1 MCMIFCPRN
10 KFTFCPCK
18 KFSSSLFE
26 CTTYASLHST
36 SARISGILSYCIVI
50 SSYKYNIMDIFALP
64 EIFLK
69 KIMRTLSMQDRASIR
84 LVCRA
89 FYKLVAGTHAGYI
102 ARGHISVEGFGR
114 YLYAN
119 IGDLT
124 FKPESFQGEFSE
136 CLILRS
142 RLFNGIYFGTFTI
155 TERKLHFCISI
166 DLFFKLLAAHKNLEL
181 TNVDMTSND
190 LKKALQLISA
200 ENTEKSVCLFDTVT
214 QITNLIKSCG
224 IKETL
229 DDGDAC
235 DEFMVVQGPRRS
247 VILGNYEDRSMRLRY
262 CNCWIHIDNCKWEGG
277 DEWSTM
283 RFGNGEEWKQFPIRI
298 G

>member
-1 MCMIFCPRN
+1 M
-10 KFTFCPCK
+10 
-18 KFSSSLFE
+18 
-26 CTTYASLHST
+26 H
-36 SARISGILSYCIVI
+36 
-50 SSYKYNIMDIFALP
+50 
-64 EIFLK
+64 FLK
-69 KIMRTLSMQDRASIR
+69 I
-84 LVCRA
+84 
-89 FYKLVAGTHAGYI
+89 
-102 ARGHISVEGFGR
+102 
-114 YLYAN
+114 
-119 IGDLT
+119 
-124 FKPESFQGEFSE
+124 FSQ
-136 CLILRS
+136 
-142 RLFNGIYFGTFTI
+142 
-155 TERKLHFCISI
+155 ERKLHFCISI

-235 DEFMVVQGPRRS
+235 DEVRAVCIASFSKFAFLEYFLFQFMVVQGPRRS